1 MGLLDRISYTMDT
14 VKKQREEQE
23 LKRALELKALRE
35 KAIPMFQKLIDKYQA
50 QVQYLDTD
58 AYVFVVMKDG
68 QERGIYIPYTTD
80 EIHLDLKLDTFV
92 HNYTSASRHKMHAR
106 LEHGL
111 DSIDS
116 NNKKSSGFWS
126 ADLDIKSFD
135 TSLNRRH

>member
-126 ADLDIKSFD
+126 ADLDIKNFN
-135 TSLNRRH
+135 TSLNRRR

>member
-1 MGLLDRISYTMDT
+1 MGLLDRISYTMDA
-14 VKKQREEQE
+14 VKKQKEDRE

-35 KAIPMFQKLIDKYQA
+35 KAIPMFQRLLEKYHGA
-50 QVQYLDTD
+50 QVKYLDTD
-58 AYVFVVMKDG
+58 AYVFVVEDG
-68 QERGIYIPYTTD
+68 KERGTYIPYAIS
-80 EIHLDLKLDTFV
+80 EIQLDLKLDTFV

>member
-68 QERGIYIPYTTD
+68 QERGTYIPYTTD
-80 EIHLDLKLDTFV
+80 ELHLDLKLDTFV

>member
-1 MGLLDRISYTMDT
+1 MDT

-126 ADLDIKSFD
+126 ADLDIKNFN
-135 TSLNRRH
+135 TSLNRRR